1 MPACQ
6 YRRDQSGFIPADLFS
21 VTVEPDY
28 KHFLLTLPVKFTITG
43 RYTN

>member
-21 VTVEPDY
+21 VTVEPGGQ
-28 KHFLLTLPVKFTITG
+28 TVNIFTNVAFEIH
-43 RYTN
+43 